1 MNPRFEEYAVETMR
15 KLQDPGLLLVSANER
30 GHVNVMAIGGGLI
43 GMFCGRPV
51 FMVAVWA
58 SSYTHGFIEDS
69 GEFTVNV
76 PDEGMKDVVQH
87 CGEVSGREHDKFSEC
102 KLILLKSRIV
112 RAPVIAQCK
121 LHYEC
126 RVVHKLDVIPR
137 LVPARFFI
145 RAIIERVK
153 GILHRRGNYRSLYF
167 GEILA
172 IY

>member
-1 MNPRFEEYAVETMR
+1 MDPRFEEYSVETTR
-15 KLQDPGLLLVSANER
+15 KLQDPGLLLVSANKL
-30 GHVNVMAIGGGLI
+30 GKINVMTIGWGLI
-43 GMFCGRPV
+43 GMFWGRPV
-51 FMVAVWA
+51 FMVAVRS
-58 SSYTHGFIEDS
+58 SSYTKRLIEDS

-102 KLILLKSRIV
+102 KLSLLKSRIV

-137 LVPARFFI
+137 LVPVRFFV
-145 RAIIERVK
+145 RAMIERVK
-153 GILHRRGNYRSLYF
+153 GLFNRHGNYRSLYF